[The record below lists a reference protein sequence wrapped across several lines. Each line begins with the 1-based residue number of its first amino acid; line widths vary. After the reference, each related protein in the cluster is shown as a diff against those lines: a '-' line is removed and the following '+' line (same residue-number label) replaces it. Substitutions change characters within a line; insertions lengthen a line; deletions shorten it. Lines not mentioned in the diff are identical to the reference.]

1 MRKRN
6 WKLQSQI
13 DQIKPFLNSSK
24 SILIAAGAGIGVDS
38 GLPDFRGQDGFWK
51 AYPPLAKLGLKFE
64 EMANPRWFYDD
75 PHLAWGFYGHRF
87 GSYKST
93 IPHAGFSILKKWG
106 LSKESFFV
114 FTSNVDGQFQS
125 AGFPEENIFECH
137 GSIHFLQCLANCGQN
152 TWPFPHNF
160 TFNVDENTFLAEEP
174 LPLCHACGSIARP
187 NILMFS
193 DHYWESSRA
202 DKQRERFKN
211 WVHHNQDETLVV
223 VEIGAGMAVPTVRMT
238 CENLIQNWNN
248 DVRFI
253 RINPR
258 ETESHEGV
266 DVLKM
271 GALDGLT
278 LLDE

>member
-38 GLPDFRGQDGFWK
+38 DLPDFRGQDGFWK

-93 IPHAGFSILKKWG
+93 IPHAGFSILKKWV

-125 AGFPEENIFECH
+125 AGFQEENIFECH
-137 GSIHFLQCLANCGQN
+137 GSIHFLQCLANCGQKKIGLFRLISISML
-152 TWPFPHNF
+152 TKILFWKRASSYLSRLRKFCQTKYPHVF
-160 TFNVDENTFLAEEP
+160 R
-174 LPLCHACGSIARP
+174 S
-187 NILMFS
+187 
-193 DHYWESSRA
+193 
-202 DKQRERFKN
+202 
-211 WVHHNQDETLVV
+211 
-223 VEIGAGMAVPTVRMT
+223 
-238 CENLIQNWNN
+238 
-248 DVRFI
+248 
-253 RINPR
+253 
-258 ETESHEGV
+258 
-266 DVLKM
+266 
-271 GALDGLT
+271 
-278 LLDE
+278 LLGIVQGR